1 MHERSGYDRIL
12 MISALILVV
21 LGIVM
26 IYSSSA
32 FIAMQRY
39 NTPFYFLRN
48 QVVWAV
54 IGIIGMVVAKNFD
67 YKKLKS
73 LSLPLIV
80 ISVLLLI
87 IVLIPNIGK
96 EVNGARRWLRVLGF
110 SFQPS
115 ELAKLTLIISI
126 SAYIAKRSDRMG
138 DFVYGFFPPVVLLGA
153 FQIPIIFQPDIGTA
167 LGLGIMVI
175 TLLYIGGVKVPHIL
189 SLGISLIPF
198 IVKIVF
204 NEGYRK
210 KRLIAFIDPWSDPTG
225 AGFQVIQ
232 SSLAL
237 GSGGIFGLGL
247 GEGKQKLFFL
257 PEPHTDFIYSLIGEE
272 LGFLG
277 ASLVIFLY
285 LIILWRG
292 TRIAVRTEDLFGR
305 FLAMGL
311 TIMIGVQAMM
321 NLGVASGLLPPK
333 GLPLPFV
340 SFGGSSLL
348 INMIA
353 LGILLNISKS
363 INTISLA
370 QSSSIKRESWVKS
383 KSRKDSV
390 NL

>member
-12 MISALILVV
+12 MISVLILVV

-48 QVVWAV
+48 QVLWAV
-54 IGIIGMVVAKNFD
+54 IGMIGMVVAKNFD
-67 YKKLKS
+67 YKNLKS

-96 EVNGARRWLRVLGF
+96 EVNGARRWIRVLGL

-126 SAYIAKRSDRMG
+126 SAYIAKRVGRMD

-175 TLLYIGGVKVPHIL
+175 TLLYIGGVKVHHIL
-189 SLGISLIPF
+189 SLGILLIPI

-272 LGFLG
+272 LGFFG
-277 ASLVIFLY
+277 ASLVVLLY

-370 QSSSIKRESWVKS
+370 QSSTIKRKSWVRS
-383 KSRKDSV
+383 KGREDSF